1 MKSKRKVKQAK
12 RRADKRGRRLELEEE
27 QRSPKEKLL
36 ERIELERQQRHWRN
50 S

>member
-12 RRADKRGRRLELEEE
+12 RRAEKRGRLEPEEP

-36 ERIELERQQRHWRN
+36 ERIEQGRKQRH
-50 S
+50 